1 MQRRSRFVDC
11 LRAAVVLVLLLSALP
26 VAALAAPSNLPQ
38 MQVSAGGHIWS
49 DADAYALARAGAPQ
63 IATTQARVVWAN
75 VPLLLDQLA
84 SAPLEGGDKGLLMAL
99 PMPDGTLQQFQVV
112 ESPIMQPE
120 LAARYPLISTYL
132 GQGVDD
138 RTATVRMDWTPQ
150 GFHAMILSAAGT
162 VYIDP
167 FRRGDTSLYI
177 SYYKDDF
184 VPGPQQRIVELDAGG
199 ELSPTPPIGPRSMRV
214 PSGNQL
220 RTYRLAMAATGEYTQ
235 FHGGTVPL
243 ALAAI
248 VTAMNRVNGIY
259 EREVAIRMVLV
270 ANTDDLIYTDGTT
283 DPYTNN
289 NGSTMLGEN
298 QSNIDAV
305 IGSANYDIGHV
316 FSTGGGGVANQGPCQ
331 AASKARGVTGLAAP
345 INDPFYV
352 DYVSHEMGHQFGGS
366 HTWNSNSCSG
376 YPGQYVATAAYE
388 PGSASTIMGY
398 AGICGID
405 DLQPN
410 SDDYFHT
417 FSFDQIVA
425 YSTVGAGTCG
435 VVSNT
440 GNTPPNVT
448 SGTGGFTIPYSTP
461 FVMSGT
467 AVDPDGD
474 ALTFGWEEFD
484 LPTAAG
490 PAPPNPGYVVPPY
503 FRSFDPTTSPSR
515 TFPRLSDIVNNTTT
529 LGEILPSSAAN
540 LTFRLTARDNRA
552 GGGGVNYATYSIAV
566 SGSAGPFRVATPNGG
581 GVWAVADSETVT
593 WDVANTTA
601 APVSCSAVNVKLST
615 DGGYTYPVTLLA
627 GTANDGSEP
636 VTVPDNETTQARVK
650 VECADNIFFD
660 ISNSNFTIERQAD
673 LAMAKSDSPDP
684 VAAGTELTYQL
695 TVSNGGPSN
704 SSGFLVTDALPAGVA
719 FVSSPS
725 GCSETAPGSGLVA
738 CLHGSLANGAAAAF
752 TIVVAVDADLVHN
765 AGSPV
770 TIDNTAS
777 VSGNDTDPNPGN
789 NSATEPTLV
798 VAVADLAIVS
808 FEALAAPA
816 EILVGEDVTLTF
828 RKVISNRGP
837 SAPMDVR
844 VTLTATPPSGATVT
858 PANASLLA
866 AAVGLNEL
874 REIEESFT
882 VRCLEPSHHL
892 FTFANAI
899 APDRPDDSDP
909 DLSNNEAEITLDIE
923 CVVPVALNI
932 KPASFPNS
940 INLNNRGDIP
950 LAVLTTLAGEYGLP
964 LAFDATSIDPLSVR
978 FGSRAAVWSE
988 TGGAFEVHNRGHI
1001 EDSYEL
1007 DEVTRDGDLDMVLHF
1022 LTRQTG
1028 IMPGDAEA
1036 CVKGAWTDS
1045 GGNVHKFF
1053 GCDSVRTVPGPP
1065 TTVD

>member
-1 MQRRSRFVDC
+1 
-11 LRAAVVLVLLLSALP
+11 
-26 VAALAAPSNLPQ
+26 
-38 MQVSAGGHIWS
+38 
-49 DADAYALARAGAPQ
+49 
-63 IATTQARVVWAN
+63 
-75 VPLLLDQLA
+75 
-84 SAPLEGGDKGLLMAL
+84 
-99 PMPDGTLQQFQVV
+99 
-112 ESPIMQPE
+112 
-120 LAARYPLISTYL
+120 
-132 GQGVDD
+132 
-138 RTATVRMDWTPQ
+138 
-150 GFHAMILSAAGT
+150 
-162 VYIDP
+162 
-167 FRRGDTSLYI
+167 
-177 SYYKDDF
+177 
-184 VPGPQQRIVELDAGG
+184 
-199 ELSPTPPIGPRSMRV
+199 MRV
-214 PSGNQL
+214 PSGSQL

-270 ANTDDLIYTDGTT
+270 ADTDDLIYTDGTS

-289 NGSTMLGEN
+289 DGSTMLGEN

-331 AASKARGVTGLAAP
+331 AASKARGVTGLANP

-376 YPGQYVATAAYE
+376 FPGQYIAGAAYE

-417 FSFDQIVA
+417 ISFDEIVA

-448 SGTGGFTIPYSTP
+448 SGSGGFTIPFSTP

-474 ALTFGWEEFD
+474 TLTYGWEEFD

-552 GGGGVNYATYSIAV
+552 GGGGVNYAAYSIAV
-566 SGSAGPFRVATPNGG
+566 SGSAGPFRVTAPNGG
-581 GVWAVADSETVT
+581 DIWAVADSETVT

-601 APVSCSAVNVKLST
+601 APVSCTAVNVKLST
-615 DGGYTYPVTLLA
+615 DGGYTYPITLLA

-636 VTVPDNETTQARVK
+636 VTVPDNETTQARVR
-650 VECADNIFFD
+650 VECANNIFFD

-673 LAMAKSDSPDP
+673 LAITKSDSPDP
-684 VAAGTELTYQL
+684 VAAGTQLTYQL
-695 TVSNGGPSN
+695 TVDNNGPSD
-704 SSGFLVTDALPAGVA
+704 SSGFLATDTLPVGVS
-719 FVSSPS
+719 FVSGSA
-725 GCSETAPGSGLVA
+725 GCSEIPVGSGLVA
-738 CLHGSLANGAAAAF
+738 CSSGSLASGADVSF
-752 TIVVAVDADLVHN
+752 SIVVAVDADLVHN

-770 TIDNTAS
+770 TIVNDAA
-777 VSGNDTDPNPGN
+777 VSGNDTDPNPLN
-789 NSATEPTLV
+789 NAAQESTLV
-798 VAVADLAIVS
+798 VAVADLEIVS
-808 FEALAAPA
+808 FEAVDAPA
-816 EILVGEDVTLTF
+816 EILVGENVTLNF

-858 PANASLLA
+858 PANANLLV

-932 KPASFPNS
+932 KPGSFPNS
-940 INLNNRGDIP
+940 INVNNRGDIP

-964 LAFDATSIDPLSVR
+964 IAFDASAIDPLSVR
-978 FGSRAAVWSE
+978 FGPRAAVWPES
-988 TGGAFEVHNRGHI
+988 GGAFEAHNRGHL
-1001 EDSYEL
+1001 EYSYEL

-1028 IMPGDAEA
+1028 IARGDVEA
-1036 CVKGAWTDS
+1036 CVKGEWTD
-1045 GGNVHKFF
+1045 GLGAVHKFF
-1053 GCDSVRTVPGPP
+1053 GCDSVRTVPR
-1065 TTVD
+1065 

>member
-1 MQRRSRFVDC
+1 MKLQVGFAKWARI
-11 LRAAVVLVLLLSALP
+11 AVILALLLSILP
-26 VAALAAPSNLPQ
+26 VGALAAPAALPKEQ
-38 MQVSAGGHIWS
+38 GPANDLIWS
-49 DADAYALARAGAPQ
+49 DADALARTSAGAPQ
-63 IATTQARVVWAN
+63 IETTQARVLRAN
-75 VPLLLDQLA
+75 VSLLQSQLA
-84 SAPLEGGDKGLLMAL
+84 SAPLEGQADGILFAL
-99 PMPDGTLQQFQVV
+99 PMPDGSSQYFQVV
-112 ESPIMQPE
+112 NSPIMEPK
-120 LAARYPLISTYL
+120 LAAKYPQISTYL

-150 GFHAMILSAAGT
+150 GFHAMILSSSGT

-167 FRRGDTSLYI
+167 FRRSDTSLYI

-184 VPGPQQRIVELDAGG
+184 VPGPQQRIVELEASG
-199 ELSPTPPIGPRSMRV
+199 EPATTPPIGPRSMRV
-214 PSGNQL
+214 PSGSQL
-220 RTYRLAMAATGEYTQ
+220 RTYRLAMAATGEYTVY
-235 FHGGTVPL
+235 HGGTVPL

-270 ANTDDLIYTDGTT
+270 ADTDDLIYTDGTT

-289 NGSTMLGEN
+289 DGSTMLGQN
-298 QSNIDAV
+298 QTNVDAV

-331 AASKARGVTGLAAP
+331 AASKARGVTGLANP

-376 YPGQYVATAAYE
+376 FPGQYVASAAYE
-388 PGSASTIMGY
+388 PGSATTIMGY

-435 VVSNT
+435 VVSAT

-467 AVDPDGD
+467 ALDPDGD
-474 ALTFGWEEFD
+474 ALTYGWEEFD

-503 FRSFDPTTSPSR
+503 FRSFDPTTNPSR

-552 GGGGVNYATYSIAV
+552 GGGGVNYAAYSITV
-566 SGSAGPFRVATPNGG
+566 SGSAGPFRVTAPNGG
-581 GVWAVADSETVT
+581 DVWAVADSETVT
-593 WDVANTTA
+593 WDVANTSA
-601 APVSCSAVNVKLST
+601 APVSCTAVNVKLST
-615 DGGYTYPVTLLA
+615 DGGYTYPITLVA

-650 VECADNIFFD
+650 VECANNIFFD

-673 LAMAKSDSPDP
+673 LAITKSDSPDP
-684 VAAGTELTYQL
+684 VAAGTQLTYQL
-695 TVSNGGPSN
+695 TVDNNGPSD
-704 SSGFLVTDALPAGVA
+704 SSGFLATDTLPAGVT
-719 FVSSPS
+719 FVSASG
-725 GCSETAPGSGLVA
+725 GCSEIPVGSGSVT
-738 CLHGSLANGAAAAF
+738 CSSGGLANGADVSF
-752 TIVVAVDADLVHN
+752 SIVVAVDADLVHN

-770 TIDNTAS
+770 TIVNNAA

-789 NSATEPTLV
+789 NDAQESTLV
-798 VAVADLAIVS
+798 VAVADLEIVS
-808 FEALAAPA
+808 FEAVGAPT

-844 VTLTATPPSGATVT
+844 VTMTATPPSGATVT

-866 AAVGLNEL
+866 PAVGLNEL

-882 VRCLEPSHHL
+882 VRCLEASHHL

-923 CVVPVALNI
+923 CVVPVAVNI
-932 KPASFPNS
+932 KPRSFPNS
-940 INLNNRGDIP
+940 
-950 LAVLTTLAGEYGLP
+950 TT
-964 LAFDATSIDPLSVR
+964 
-978 FGSRAAVWSE
+978 SRWRS
-988 TGGAFEVHNRGHI
+988 
-1001 EDSYEL
+1001 
-1007 DEVTRDGDLDMVLHF
+1007 
-1022 LTRQTG
+1022 
-1028 IMPGDAEA
+1028 
-1036 CVKGAWTDS
+1036 
-1045 GGNVHKFF
+1045 
-1053 GCDSVRTVPGPP
+1053 
-1065 TTVD
+1065 

>member
-1 MQRRSRFVDC
+1 MKLHMGLAKFV
-11 LRAAVVLVLLLSALP
+11 RAAVVLALLLSILP
-26 VAALAAPSNLPQ
+26 VGALAAPVSLPNQ
-38 MQVSAGGHIWS
+38 QGPANDLIWS
-49 DADAYALARAGAPQ
+49 DANALALARAGSPQ
-63 IATTQARVVWAN
+63 IETTQARVVQAN
-75 VPLLLDQLA
+75 VPLLQSQLA
-84 SAPLEGGDKGLLMAL
+84 SAPLEGQADGIRFPL
-99 PMPDGTLQQFQVV
+99 PMPDGSSQYFQVV
-112 ESPIMQPE
+112 ISPIMEPK
-120 LAARYPLISTYL
+120 LAARYPQISTYL
-132 GQGVDD
+132 GQGLDD
-138 RTATVRMDWTPQ
+138 PTATVRLDWTPQ

-167 FRRGDTSLYI
+167 YRRGDTSLYI
-177 SYYKDDF
+177 SYHKDDF
-184 VPGPQQRIVELDAGG
+184 VPGPQQRIVELNAGG
-199 ELSPTPPIGPRSMRV
+199 ESSATPPIGPRSMRV
-214 PSGNQL
+214 PSGSQL

-289 NGSTMLGEN
+289 DGSTMLGEN
-298 QSNIDAV
+298 QTNVEAV
-305 IGSANYDIGHV
+305 IGSGNYDIGHV

-331 AASKARGVTGLAAP
+331 AGSKARGVTGLAAP

-376 YPGQYVATAAYE
+376 YPGQYIATAAYE

-435 VVSNT
+435 AVSNT

-448 SGTGGFTIPYSTP
+448 SGSGGFTIPFSTP

-474 ALTFGWEEFD
+474 ALTYGWEEFD

-529 LGEILPSSAAN
+529 LGEILPSSAAS

-552 GGGGVNYATYSIAV
+552 GGGGVNYAAYTITV
-566 SGSAGPFRVATPNGG
+566 SGSAGPFQVTAPNAAGVWPVAT
-581 GVWAVADSETVT
+581 SQTVT
-593 WDVANTTA
+593 WDVANTSA
-601 APVSCSAVNVKLST
+601 APVSCTAVNVKLST
-615 DGGYTYPVTLLA
+615 DGGYTYPITLVA
-627 GTANDGSEP
+627 GTANDGSVG

-650 VECADNIFFD
+650 VECANNIFFD

-673 LAMAKSDSPDP
+673 LALTKSDSPDP
-684 VAAGTELTYQL
+684 VAAGTQLTYQL
-695 TVSNGGPSN
+695 TVDNNGPSD
-704 SSGFLVTDALPAGVA
+704 SSGFLATDTLPAGVS
-719 FVSSPS
+719 FVSASA
-725 GCSETAPGSGLVA
+725 GCSELPAGSGLVA
-738 CLHGSLANGAAAAF
+738 CSSGGLASGADASF
-752 TIVVAVDADLVHN
+752 SIVVAVDADLVHN

-770 TIDNTAS
+770 TIVNDAV
-777 VSGNDTDPNPGN
+777 VSGNDTDPNPLN
-789 NSATEPTLV
+789 NTAQESTLV
-798 VAVADLAIVS
+798 VAVADLEIVS
-808 FEALAAPA
+808 FEAVDAPT
-816 EILVGEDVTLTF
+816 EILVGEDVTLNF

-844 VTLTATPPSGATVT
+844 VTMTATPPSGATVT

-874 REIEESFT
+874 RVIEESFT
-882 VRCLEPSHHL
+882 VRCLEASHHL

-909 DLSNNEAEITLDIE
+909 NLSNNEAEITLDIE
-923 CVVPVALNI
+923 CVVPVAVNI
-932 KPASFPNS
+932 KPRSFPNS
-940 INLNNRGDIP
+940 INVNNRGDIP
-950 LAVLTTLAGEYGLP
+950 LAILTTLAGEYGLP
-964 LAFDATSIDPLSVR
+964 LDFDATTIDPLSVR
-978 FGSRAAVWSE
+978 FGPRAAVWPES
-988 TGGAFEVHNRGHI
+988 GGAFESHNQGHI

-1007 DEVTRDGDLDMVLHF
+1007 DEVTRDGAPDMVLHF

-1028 IMPGDAEA
+1028 IVRGDVEA
-1036 CVKGAWTDS
+1036 CVKGEWTD
-1045 GGNVHKFF
+1045 GLGNVHKFF
-1053 GCDSVRTVPGPP
+1053 GCDSVRTVPR
-1065 TTVD
+1065 